1 MRWMWR
7 LCFCVLVAVSLPAQ
21 AQDTIIDEYKLK
33 AAFVFNFT
41 RYVDWPATRF
51 ENASSPIVIGVLQ
64 PNPFGSELENLVKGR
79 QTNRRPIVVRQFAT
93 IAAARSAHVLF
104 VGSDAEESM
113 VGLPKELAAYNVL
126 TVGESESFLKDGG
139 IIIFSFEGNS
149 LRFEIDQRSA
159 EQARLQISAQLYKL
173 AKSVRK

>member
-93 IAAARSAHVLF
+93 IAAARSAHVL
-104 VGSDAEESM
+104 
-113 VGLPKELAAYNVL
+113 
-126 TVGESESFLKDGG
+126 
-139 IIIFSFEGNS
+139 
-149 LRFEIDQRSA
+149 
-159 EQARLQISAQLYKL
+159 
-173 AKSVRK
+173 